1 MDLHHFSSLPLLA
14 AFIVALAAMPCDV
27 YAFNQ
32 RGLGV
37 DHALPWLSQS
47 SDGAVR
53 RVGAACHAVRT
64 RLHRLWSNE
73 VGEVASDL
81 LMPVPTSIGA
91 RMRALRQE
99 KGELIKEMTDLQAKI
114 AVENRNWTAEELAL
128 DEKLAKRAETISSEV
143 KRFERLTE
151 ADRTVT
157 LTDTSAGG
165 GNGQGFSGIKTFG
178 EFLQAV
184 ACASS
189 SIIRGR
195 VPNGS
200 DLVGR
205 LDAYAA
211 ASGMS
216 VGVPSDGGYLVRNDW
231 STALLAR
238 ARESAVLLP
247 RCKSIEIGGDF
258 DGLEYPYIDETSRVD
273 GSRWGGVQVYRKAE
287 AATVSAKQ
295 PKIGKGE
302 LRLEEIMGLAYAT
315 ERLLRD
321 STALN
326 GLLSDGFTSEF
337 AFKIDNEIFRGTGA
351 GQCLGFQ
358 VSPAYV
364 EQAAEG
370 GQTVDTVNVDN
381 VLKMYAR
388 MPARL
393 KPGAVWLIHSDVMTQ
408 LPKMVIGQ
416 MPVWVPPG
424 GLNNTPYGL
433 LLGKPVIEIEQASAI
448 GDPGDIMFV
457 NLNEYVVIT
466 KAGEGMR
473 ADTSMHVRFLYDEM
487 AFRWVY
493 RINGQ
498 PIARSALTPFKG
510 TNTLSAFVG
519 LAAR

>member
-1 MDLHHFSSLPLLA
+1 MDSMLTRLPFMAALL
-14 AFIVALAAMPCDV
+14 IALAAMPCDV

-32 RGLGV
+32 RGVGV
-37 DHALPWLSQS
+37 DHAAPWLSRNAAAALERAAG
-47 SDGAVR
+47 GAFGTVR
-53 RVGAACHAVRT
+53 A
-64 RLHRLWSNE
+64 RLTKLLTNE
-73 VGEVASDL
+73 RGEIASDL

-91 RMRALRQE
+91 RLRALKQE
-99 KGELIKEMTDLQAKI
+99 RNGLLKEMSDLQAGI
-114 AVENRNWTAEELAL
+114 ATANRSWTSEELAV
-128 DEKLAKRAETISSEV
+128 DQKIAERVETINAEV
-143 KRFERLTE
+143 KRYERLIESDRVSTMTE
-151 ADRTVT
+151 
-157 LTDTSAGG
+157 TSSGG
-165 GNGQGFSGIKTFG
+165 SAPTPGGLKNFG

-184 ACASS
+184 ACAASP
-189 SIIRGR
+189 IIAGR
-195 VPNGS
+195 IPNGNERVAQ
-200 DLVGR
+200 LY
-205 LDAYAA
+205 AYSA

-231 STALLAR
+231 SAALMER
-238 ARESAVLLP
+238 ARTQAVLLP

-258 DGLEYPYIDETSRVD
+258 DGLEYPFIDETSRVD
-273 GSRWGGVQVYRKAE
+273 GSRWGGVQVFRKAE
-287 AATVSAKQ
+287 AQTVSAKQ
-295 PKIGKGE
+295 PKIGRGE

-315 ERLLRD
+315 ERLIRD

-326 GLLSDGFTSEF
+326 GLLSDGFSSEF
-337 AFKIDNEIFRGTGA
+337 AFKIDNEIFRGTGS

-370 GQTVDTVNVDN
+370 SQTADSVNVDN

-433 LLGKPVIEIEQASAI
+433 LLGKPVIEIEQAAAI

-466 KAGEGMR
+466 KAGEGLR
-473 ADTSMHVRFLYDEM
+473 ADTSMHVRFLFDEM

-510 TNTLSAFVG
+510 SNTLSAFVG
-519 LAAR
+519 LASR

>member
-1 MDLHHFSSLPLLA
+1 MAD
-14 AFIVALAAMPCDV
+14 
-27 YAFNQ
+27 
-32 RGLGV
+32 
-37 DHALPWLSQS
+37 
-47 SDGAVR
+47 
-53 RVGAACHAVRT
+53 
-64 RLHRLWSNE
+64 
-73 VGEVASDL
+73 DL
-81 LMPVPTSIGA
+81 LIPVPTSIGA
-91 RMRALRQE
+91 RLRALKQE
-99 KGELIKEMTDLQAKI
+99 KGQLVQESQDLLTKA
-114 AVENRNWTAEELAL
+114 AVENRTLTAEEIAV
-128 DEKLAKRAETISSEV
+128 DDKLHKRLETINAEIL
-143 KRFERLTE
+143 RYERITE
-151 ADRTVT
+151 ADRRAPA
-157 LTDTSAGG
+157 TDTSPSGLPMP
-165 GNGQGFSGIKTFG
+165 GQLKTMG
-178 EFLQAV
+178 EFLQAI
-184 ACASS
+184 ACAASP
-189 SIIRGR
+189 IIAAR
-195 VPNGS
+195 VPNGNE
-200 DLVGR
+200 LVQR
-205 LDAYAA
+205 LHSYSA

-216 VGVPSDGGYLVRNDW
+216 VGVPSDGGYLVRSDW
-231 STALLAR
+231 STELLAR

-247 RCKSIEIGGDF
+247 RCRGIQIGGDF
-258 DGLEYPYIDETSRVD
+258 DGLEYPYIDESSRVD

-287 AATVSAKQ
+287 AATVAAKQ

-315 ERLLRD
+315 ERLIRD
-321 STALN
+321 ATALN
-326 GLLSDGFTSEF
+326 GLLSDAFASEF
-337 AFKIDNEIFRGTGA
+337 AFKVDNEIFRGNGV

-358 VSPAYV
+358 VSGAYV

-370 GQTVDTVNVDN
+370 GQTADTVTVDN

-433 LLGKPVIEIEQASAI
+433 LLGKPVLEIEQAAAI

-466 KAGEGMR
+466 KAGEGLR

-498 PIARSALTPFKG
+498 PVARTALTPFKG
-510 TNTLSAFVG
+510 SNTLSAFVG